1 MFMTKERH
9 SILSIETTGHENKAT
24 ARAIATNGA
33 VPASKLLSLVTQT
46 LDDAKAEDTIC
57 IDLDGKSP
65 LADHMV
71 VTTGRSGR
79 HVAAIAD
86 QLRRKLKDTG
96 LGRPRTE
103 GLNGVDWVLVDAG
116 DVIVHI
122 FRPEVRAFYNLEK
135 LWSACVPEDQRTG

>member
-1 MFMTKERH
+1 MERL
-9 SILSIETTGHENKAT
+9 SILSTETTGAVNQA
-24 ARAIATNGA
+24 ATNGNA
-33 VPASKLLSLVTQT
+33 PKRALSASNLLSLVTRA
-46 LDDAKAEDTIC
+46 LDDAKAEETVC
-57 IDLDGKSP
+57 IDLGGKSP

-79 HVAAIAD
+79 HVAAIAE
-86 QLRRKLKDTG
+86 QLHRQLKATG
-96 LGRPRTE
+96 QGRPRTE

-135 LWSACVPEDQRTG
+135 LWSASMSEDQRTG

>member
-1 MFMTKERH
+1 MERQI
-9 SILSIETTGHENKAT
+9 ILSIETTGPENQA
-24 ARAIATNGA
+24 AAQSNAPVRALS
-33 VPASKLLSLVTQT
+33 ASKLLSLVTHT
-46 LDDAKAEDTIC
+46 LDDAKAEETVC

-65 LADHMV
+65 IADHMV

-103 GLNGVDWVLVDAG
+103 GLSGVDWVLVDAG

-135 LWSACVPEDQRTG
+135 LWSTTVPEDQRTG